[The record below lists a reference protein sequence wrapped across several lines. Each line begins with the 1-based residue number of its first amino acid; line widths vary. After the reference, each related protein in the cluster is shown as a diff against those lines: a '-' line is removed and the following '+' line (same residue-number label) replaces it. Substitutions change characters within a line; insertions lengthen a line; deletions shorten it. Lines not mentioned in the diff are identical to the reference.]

1 MIQKIRVVLVAAGA
15 LVLMVARAQSPQW
28 AEPPRL
34 VVGIVVDQMRTD
46 YLYRY
51 WDNFGEGG
59 FKRMVAEGS
68 FQRDAHYDHV
78 PTITG
83 AGHAGIYTGTTPAR
97 HGIVANDMYVR
108 STKSTIYCVEDRN
121 VKGVGCEGPIGQ
133 RSPLNL
139 LATTLADELERRTD
153 GRSKTI
159 GIALKDRS
167 AILPMGR
174 TGDAAFW
181 FAAGTDGAF
190 ASSTWYFDSLPQ
202 WVTDF
207 NGERL
212 AASYLGRT
220 WEPLLALDRYHAPLP
235 DDNPYEVPLP
245 GATSPTLPQDLQAL
259 FKASGNTSLIRY
271 TPWGNT
277 LTTDLALAALV
288 GEDLGTDA
296 VPDLLAISY
305 SSPDELAHRVG
316 PRALEIEDMY
326 VRLDQEIA
334 RLFAELDRRM
344 GKGKYTVFLTADHGG
359 ADVSAYLADLKG
371 SAGYSD
377 NAKLESE
384 LEAALTKLLGPGK
397 WVRRVMNDQ
406 VFLND
411 SLIAV
416 RKLEPQQVQRFVAD
430 RLLGDP
436 TIAEALTATDLVREG
451 HAEGMRRSLSRGFM
465 PSRSGDVLYSYR
477 PGIAEPY
484 SLSIPNKGTEHS
496 TGWNYDTHVPV
507 LFMGRGVVKG
517 EVVRRTSVTDLAPTV
532 SMILGMTMPDASD
545 GQVVPEVVA
554 R

>member
-1 MIQKIRVVLVAAGA
+1 MTCSHRCILVAAA
-15 LVLMVARAQSPQW
+15 SLAFTTTDAQSPQW

-34 VVGIVVDQMRTD
+34 VVGIVVDQMRAD
-46 YLYRY
+46 YIYRY

-59 FKRMVAEGS
+59 FKRLVAEGS

-78 PTITG
+78 PTKTG
-83 AGHAGIYTGTTPAR
+83 PGHAGIYTGTTPAR

-108 STKSTIYCVEDRN
+108 SSKSTIYCVED
-121 VKGVGCEGPIGQ
+121 KGVTGVGSTGTIGQ

-190 ASSTWYFDSLPQ
+190 ASSSWYFDSLPQ

-212 AASYLGRT
+212 AATYLGRT
-220 WEPLLALDRYHAPLP
+220 WEPLLALDRYHTPLP

-245 GATSPTLPQDLQAL
+245 GATTPTLPQDLQAL
-259 FKASGNTSLIRY
+259 FKASGDTYLLRF

-296 VPDLLAISY
+296 VPDLLAVSY
-305 SSPDELAHRVG
+305 SSPDDLAHRMG
-316 PRALEIEDMY
+316 PRAVEVEDMY

-334 RLFAELDRRM
+334 RLFAELDRRV
-344 GKGKYTVFLTADHGG
+344 GKGKYTVFLTADHAGS
-359 ADVSAYLADLKG
+359 DVTAYLADLKG

-377 NAKLESE
+377 DVKLERE
-384 LEAALTKLLGPGK
+384 LDASLIKLLGPGK
-397 WVRRVMNDQ
+397 WVRRVTNDQ

-416 RKLEPQQVQRFVAD
+416 RKLEPHQVQRFVAD

-436 TIAEALTATDLVREG
+436 TIAEALTATDLVRENYS
-451 HAEGMRRSLSRGFM
+451 EGMRRNLARGFM
-465 PSRSGDVLYSYR
+465 PTRSGDVLYSYR

-484 SLSIPNKGTEHS
+484 STRIPNKGTEHN

-507 LFMGRGVVKG
+507 FFMGRGVVEG
-517 EVVRRTSVTDLAPTV
+517 EVVRPTSVTDIAPTV
-532 SMILGMTMPDASD
+532 SMILGMTMPDAAD
-545 GQVVPEVVA
+545 GRVVPEVLG